1 MPVLAIVPIKMI
13 CARAFLC
20 QDCRDSLTTRSSSIS
35 TGILTV
41 TPLRQRF
48 IEDLRLRNR
57 SPKTIEAYVYHVR
70 ELARYFNQSP
80 EQLGDDQIHRFL
92 LHDTVRDRTVQ
103 MALRTIY
110 ATGLRISEALHLTA
124 PQIDSSRMVVR
135 VLGKGQEERLVPLSP
150 RRLEE
155 LRAFWHETRP
165 TQWMFPGEAEGDI
178 VNCESVLGR
187 MGSLSVSSYSP
198 HSMRA
203 IHYVPLRPSNV
214 KPG

>member
-1 MPVLAIVPIKMI
+1 MPVLAIVPIKMNS
-13 CARAFLC
+13 ARALLC
-20 QDCRDSLTTRSSSIS
+20 QDCRGSLTTRSSSIS

-57 SPKTIEAYVYHVR
+57 SPRTIEAYVYHVR

-103 MALRTIY
+103 MVLRTIY

-124 PQIDSSRMVVR
+124 PQIVSSRMVVR
-135 VLGKGQEERLVPLSP
+135 VLGKGQKERLVPLSP
-150 RRLEE
+150 R
-155 LRAFWHETRP
+155 T
-165 TQWMFPGEAEGDI
+165 
-178 VNCESVLGR
+178 LGR
-187 MGSLSVSSYSP
+187 TACLL
-198 HSMRA
+198 A
-203 IHYVPLRPSNV
+203 
-214 KPG
+214 